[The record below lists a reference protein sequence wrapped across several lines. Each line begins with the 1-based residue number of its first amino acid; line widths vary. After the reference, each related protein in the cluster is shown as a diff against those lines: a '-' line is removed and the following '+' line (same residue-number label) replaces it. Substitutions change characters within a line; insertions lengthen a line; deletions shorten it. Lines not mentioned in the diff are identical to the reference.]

1 LLTPVKRLIL
11 FYFFLTTKLDVGIV
25 V

>member
-1 LLTPVKRLIL
+1 LLTPAKRLIL